1 MRDRALILA
10 GGRGRRLAP
19 YTAVLPKPLMP
30 LSNNMSVIEHVLQ
43 GIARSGISDV
53 TISLGYMGHLIEAVL
68 DRSGPNDLDITYTY
82 EDEPL
87 GTAGPLTLMTDVQES
102 DRVLVVNGDTYT
114 DLNYRN
120 VVEELD
126 TSHQAVVTCVQRA
139 VETNYGI
146 VHPDEAGDLA
156 AYEEKPVIPFL
167 VSTGIYAIRGSAIR
181 NLEPSS
187 YLDMPDLLRRLA
199 TQAEGV
205 RVLTVDC
212 LWRDLGRAEDFAEI
226 FELLEEDD

>member
-43 GIARSGISDV
+43 GIARSGITNV

-68 DRSGPNDLDITYTY
+68 DQSQANDLDISYTY

-87 GTAGPLTLMTDVQES
+87 GTAGPLTLMGDVQAS

-114 DLNYRN
+114 DLDYKR
-120 VVEELD
+120 VVEALD
-126 TSHQAVVTCVQRA
+126 TSHQAVVTCVRRE
-139 VETNYGI
+139 VETNYGV
-146 VHPDEAGDLA
+146 VHQDEDGTLA
-156 AYEEKPVIPFL
+156 YYEEKPIIPFL
-167 VSTGIYAIRGSAIR
+167 VSTGIYAIRGSVVQD
-181 NLEPSS
+181 LGSPSR
-187 YLDMPDLLRRLA
+187 LDMPDLLRDVA
-199 TQAEGV
+199 TQAGGV

-226 FELLEEDD
+226 FKALQDD